1 MNLSDEHD
9 RSEVIKIFHLVFY
22 SIEFNLLNIYFGIKR
37 EAEQ

>member
-9 RSEVIKIFHLVFY
+9 RSEVIKIFHLFFY
-22 SIEFNLLNIYFGIKR
+22 SIELNLLNIYFGIKR